1 MLEPNEDLEKIF
13 EQAVVIAAKNKHEYI
28 TLEHFYTVLF

>member
-13 EQAVVIAAKNKHEYI
+13 ERAIQLSLDNHHQYI
-28 TLEHFYTVLF
+28 TLEHFL